1 MSPPITRR
9 SLQTYRRNMNRATS
23 CCQANHSCPRL
34 PSTLMCTGL
43 NANITSTELL
53 SYRLAWSLIAAGR
66 RLQCALNKS
75 CELEIRSVRD

>member
-1 MSPPITRR
+1 MSRPITRR

-34 PSTLMCTGL
+34 PPTLMCTGL
-43 NANITSTELL
+43 NANITNTEPLP
-53 SYRLAWSLIAAGR
+53 YRLIRGLIAAGR

-75 CELEIRSVRD
+75 CELEVRSI